1 MKTVRIT
8 TTQNI
13 DIDYDVASLSD
24 RIAARIVD
32 YLIFLCIYMIF
43 IVVVMTY
50 FGVTAND
57 GKLDSALAGTGII
70 VLIVVWLALC
80 VFYDLLT
87 EIFLNGQSIGK
98 RSLKIRVIS
107 LNGTRPSVG
116 QYILRWIFR
125 ILDFGIS
132 MGTAAVITV
141 AFSDKKQR
149 YWRYGCQETV
159 HWFKTSLTG
168 IKFNDLIF
176 GPPGADYVPTYK
188 EVIQLTDHDIVLIHD
203 VIKNFNR
210 TRNSNLV
217 YKLALRIKAFLHV
230 KYPPEI
236 NEYQFLEIILNDYN
250 FLIANTGV

>member
-13 DIDYDVASLSD
+13 DIDYDVASLSE
-24 RIAARIVD
+24 RIAARIID
-32 YLIFLCIYMIF
+32 YLIFMCIYMIF
-43 IVVVMTY
+43 IIVVMSY
-50 FGVTAND
+50 FGITTND
-57 GKLDSALAGTGII
+57 GRLDSALAGTGIVI
-70 VLIVVWLALC
+70 LIVVWLAVC

-98 RSLKIRVIS
+98 RSVKIRVIS

-149 YWRYGCQETV
+149 IGDMVAGTTLV
-159 HWFKTSLTG
+159 KTSPRN
-168 IKFNDLIF
+168 KFNDLIF